1 MKRYAFSMTVLFM
14 TASTVLLGVKFFP
27 AVLAHIHN
35 NGEIREMVKHSDTVF
50 HDFRHCR
57 REVEDASY
65 CYNAYSA
72 ALQIAES
79 KDCTSQGIMMKR
91 KFKNLVE
98 HNVSSVIEE
107 EINAECGSGTTR
119 R

>member
-1 MKRYAFSMTVLFM
+1 MRFRMTVFLL
-14 TASTVLLGVKFFP
+14 AAATVLAGVKFFP
-27 AVLAHIHN
+27 AVLAHIHH
-35 NGEIREMVKHSDTVF
+35 NGEIRELVKHPDTVF
-50 HDFRHCR
+50 HNFSRCK

-72 ALQIAES
+72 AIQIAES
-79 KDCTSQGIMMKR
+79 KDCTPQGIMMKR

>member
-1 MKRYAFSMTVLFM
+1 MRFRV
-14 TASTVLLGVKFFP
+14 TVLLLAAATLLAGVKFLP
-27 AVLAHIHN
+27 AVLAHIHH
-35 NGEIREMVKHSDTVF
+35 NGEIRELVKHPDTVF
-50 HDFRHCR
+50 HDFSRCR
-57 REVEDASY
+57 REVEDASH

-79 KDCTSQGIMMKR
+79 KDCTPQGIMMKR

-98 HNVSSVIEE
+98 HNISSVIAE